1 MPEVT
6 SERLIAGTAT
16 LDLKSGARPSVS
28 RWVETAQPARPG
40 AAGLTS
46 AAAAVR
52 LRTDGPN
59 AIEER
64 GQRSTLAILVGQFA
78 SPLVHD
84 RRGGGGLALPC
95 LVVINL
101 AIVEAV
107 EGFVYRAGRV

>member
-1 MPEVT
+1 M
-6 SERLIAGTAT
+6 TA
-16 LDLKSGARPSVS
+16 
-28 RWVETAQPARPG
+28 EPARPG

-95 LVVINL
+95 LVVIYL